1 MSSLPLSPSPRPPLS
16 LSPMFKTYSHMM
28 TVAGPYK
35 PQLQKTLRLSTI
47 ASVIQG
53 IIFALFFPLLSAL
66 TAQPIAA
73 QRVWILL
80 GVFGLLVLVEGCIR
94 WQELNF
100 GWVTSSEVAHNTRLR
115 LAKQLRQ
122 MPLQELNRR
131 RAGDLNVVM
140 SGNVSECVMWIGSL
154 STLVIQTLVTPLVI
168 VAITLFVDWRLALA
182 LLVSFPLAVPIYRYV
197 RTLSK
202 KNLKA
207 VSAADAETASRVVE
221 YAQGL
226 PVLRATNQVGVRSQH
241 LQTALEHQRQVQ
253 ARGQRVA
260 NLPLM
265 TMATLVE
272 AGLIVV
278 IGLGILFILQ
288 GSLSVAALFALVVI
302 AMRFSE
308 PLSLLVAYASIFDL
322 MEIALERIETVMSVP
337 PLPVQAPLAQLTNF
351 DIEFDQV
358 SFRYAEQTAWALRDV
373 SFRLPVRS
381 LTALVGPSG
390 SGKTTITRLITRF
403 ADPQNGAIRIGGVGI
418 QQVQPAK
425 LMRCISVV
433 FQDVYL
439 FDDTI
444 LNNIRMAK
452 PDATDTEVEAA
463 ARAANC
469 HGFIMRLPHGYD
481 TRIGE
486 IGGALSGGER
496 QRISIARAILKNA
509 PIVLLDEPTSALD
522 TESEVAVQAAIN
534 RLVENKT
541 VIVIAHRL
549 STVVGADLILVLADG
564 QMVEQGSHRE
574 LLEQQGRY
582 AAMWAVQQQS
592 QGWRITA

>member
-1 MSSLPLSPSPRPPLS
+1 
-16 LSPMFKTYSHMM
+16 MFKTYARMM

-35 PQLQKTLRLSTI
+35 PQLQNTLRLSII
-47 ASVIQG
+47 ASIIQG
-53 IIFALFFPLLSAL
+53 IIFALFFPLLLTL
-66 TAQPIAA
+66 TAQPVDT
-73 QRVWILL
+73 QRVWTLVAI
-80 GVFGLLVLVEGCIR
+80 FGFLVIIEGAIR

-100 GWVTSSEVAHNTRLR
+100 SWLNSSKVAQDTRLR
-115 LAKQLRQ
+115 LATQLRQ

-140 SGNVSECVMWIGSL
+140 SGNVSESVMWIGSL
-154 STLVIQTLVTPLVI
+154 TTLVLQTIVTPLVI
-168 VAITLFVDWRLALA
+168 VLVTLFIDWRLALA

-207 VSAADAETASRVVE
+207 VSAADVETASRVVE

-226 PVLRATNQVGVRSQH
+226 PVLRATKQVGVRSQR

-253 ARGQRVA
+253 VKGQQLA
-260 NLPLM
+260 SLPLM
-265 TMATLVE
+265 TMSTLVE

-308 PLSLLVAYASIFDL
+308 PLALLVAYASIFDL
-322 MEIALERIETVMSVP
+322 MEIALERIEAIMAIP
-337 PLPVQAPLAQLTNF
+337 PLPVQKPVAQPHHF
-351 DIEFDQV
+351 DIEFEQV
-358 SFRYAEQTAWALRDV
+358 SFRYAEQTEWALQDV
-373 SFRLPVRS
+373 SFQLPARS

-390 SGKTTITRLITRF
+390 SGKTTITRLISRF
-403 ADPQNGAIRIGGVGI
+403 ADAQNGSIRIGGVDI
-418 QQVQPAK
+418 QQVQPAE
-425 LMRCISVV
+425 LMRYISVV

-452 PDATDTEVEAA
+452 PNATNAEIEAA
-463 ARAANC
+463 ARSANC
-469 HGFIMRLPHGYD
+469 HEFVTRLPNGYE
-481 TRIGE
+481 TCIGE
-486 IGGALSGGER
+486 IGSALSGGER
-496 QRISIARAILKNA
+496 QRISIARAILKDA

-534 RLVENKT
+534 RLVQDKT

-549 STVVGADLILVLADG
+549 STVVGADLTLVLVNG
-564 QMVEQGSHRE
+564 QVVEQGTHQE
-574 LLEQQGRY
+574 LLTQQGRY

>member
-1 MSSLPLSPSPRPPLS
+1 
-16 LSPMFKTYSHMM
+16 MFKTYSHMM

-35 PQLQKTLRLSTI
+35 PQLQKTLCLSAI

-53 IIFALFFPLLSAL
+53 IIFALFFPLLSTL
-66 TAQPIAA
+66 IAQPINT
-73 QRVWILL
+73 QRVWTLLVIL
-80 GVFGLLVLVEGCIR
+80 GLLILIEGYIR
-94 WQELNF
+94 WQELHF
-100 GWVTSSEVAHNTRLR
+100 GWITSSEVAHDTRLR

-140 SGNVSECVMWIGSL
+140 SGNVSECVIWIGSL
-154 STLVIQTLVTPLVI
+154 STLVIQTLVTPLV
-168 VAITLFVDWRLALA
+168 VVVVTLFVDWRLALT
-182 LLVSFPLAVPIYRYV
+182 LLVSFPLAIPIYRYM
-197 RTLSK
+197 RTLRKRS
-202 KNLKA
+202 LKA
-207 VSAADAETASRVVE
+207 VSAANADTASRVVE

-226 PVLRATNQVGVRSQH
+226 PVLRATKQVGVRSQH
-241 LQTALEHQRQVQ
+241 LQTALKRQRQVQ
-253 ARGQRVA
+253 AQGQRLA
-260 NLPLM
+260 NLPSM
-265 TMATLVE
+265 AIATLVE
-272 AGLIVV
+272 VGLMVV
-278 IGLGILFILQ
+278 IGLGALFILQ

-302 AMRFSE
+302 TMRFSE
-308 PLSLLVAYASIFDL
+308 PLSLLIVFAGVFDL
-322 MEIALERIETVMSVP
+322 MEIALERIETVMAIPS
-337 PLPVQAPLAQLTNF
+337 LPVQEPLAQLACF

-358 SFRYAEQTAWALRDV
+358 YFRYAEHTEWTLRDV
-373 SFRLPVRS
+373 SFQLPMRS

-390 SGKTTITRLITRF
+390 SGKTTITRLISRF
-403 ADPQNGAIRIGGVGI
+403 ADVQNGSIRIGGVDV
-418 QQVQPAK
+418 QQVQPAE

-452 PDATDTEVEAA
+452 PNATNAEVEAA

-469 HGFIMRLPHGYD
+469 HAFITRLAHGYE

-496 QRISIARAILKNA
+496 QRISIARAILKDA
-509 PIVLLDEPTSALD
+509 PIVVLDEPTSALD
-522 TESEVAVQAAIN
+522 TESEVAVQTAIN

-564 QMVEQGSHRE
+564 QVVEQGTHRE
-574 LLEQQGRY
+574 LLEQQERY
-582 AAMWAVQQQS
+582 ATMWTVQQQS
-592 QGWRITA
+592 LGWRIMA

>member
-1 MSSLPLSPSPRPPLS
+1 
-16 LSPMFKTYSHMM
+16 MM

-35 PQLQKTLRLSTI
+35 PQLQKTLCLSAI

-66 TAQPIAA
+66 IAQPINT
-73 QRVWILL
+73 QRVWMLLVILGLLILL
-80 GVFGLLVLVEGCIR
+80 EGYIR
-94 WQELNF
+94 WQELHF
-100 GWVTSSEVAHNTRLR
+100 GWITSSEVAHDTRLR

-140 SGNVSECVMWIGSL
+140 SGNVSECVIWIGSL
-154 STLVIQTLVTPLVI
+154 STLVIQTLVTPV
-168 VAITLFVDWRLALA
+168 VVVVVTLFVDWRLALT
-182 LLVSFPLAVPIYRYV
+182 LLVSFPLAIPIYRYM
-197 RTLSK
+197 RTLRKRS
-202 KNLKA
+202 LKA
-207 VSAADAETASRVVE
+207 VSAANADTASRVVE

-226 PVLRATNQVGVRSQH
+226 PVLRATKQVGVRSQH
-241 LQTALEHQRQVQ
+241 LQTALKRQRQVQ
-253 ARGQRVA
+253 AQGQRLA
-260 NLPLM
+260 NLPSM
-265 TMATLVE
+265 AIATLVE
-272 AGLIVV
+272 VGLMVV
-278 IGLGILFILQ
+278 IGLGVLFILQ

-308 PLSLLVAYASIFDL
+308 PLSLLIVFAGVFDL
-322 MEIALERIETVMSVP
+322 MEIALERIETVMAIP
-337 PLPVQAPLAQLTNF
+337 PLPVQEPLAQLACF

-358 SFRYAEQTAWALRDV
+358 YFRYAEQTEWTLRDV
-373 SFRLPVRS
+373 SFQLPMRS

-390 SGKTTITRLITRF
+390 SGKTTITRLISRF
-403 ADPQNGAIRIGGVGI
+403 ADVQNGSIRIGGVDV
-418 QQVQPAK
+418 QQVQPAE

-452 PDATDTEVEAA
+452 PNATNAEVEAA

-469 HGFIMRLPHGYD
+469 HGFITRLAHGYE

-496 QRISIARAILKNA
+496 QRISIARAILKDA
-509 PIVLLDEPTSALD
+509 PIVVLDEPTSALD

-564 QMVEQGSHRE
+564 QVVEQGTHRQ
-574 LLEQQGRY
+574 LLEQQEQY
-582 AAMWAVQQQS
+582 ATMWTVQQQS
-592 QGWRITA
+592 LGWRIMA

>member
-1 MSSLPLSPSPRPPLS
+1 MQ
-16 LSPMFKTYSHMM
+16 KTYARMM
-28 TVAGPYK
+28 TVAGSYK
-35 PQLQKTLRLSTI
+35 PQLQKTLRLSII
-47 ASVIQG
+47 ASIIQG

-66 TAQPIAA
+66 TAQSVDT
-73 QRVWILL
+73 QRVWTLL
-80 GVFGLLVLVEGCIR
+80 TVFGLLVILESAIR

-100 GWVTSSEVAHNTRLR
+100 SWMASSDVAHNTRLR

-122 MPLQELNRR
+122 IPLQELNRR

-140 SGNVSECVMWIGSL
+140 SGNVSECVLWIGSL
-154 STLVIQTLVTPLVI
+154 STLIIQTIVTPLV
-168 VAITLFVDWRLALA
+168 VVLVTLLIDWRLALA

-202 KNLKA
+202 RSLKA
-207 VSAADAETASRVVE
+207 VAAADVETASRVVE

-226 PVLRATNQVGVRSQH
+226 PVMRATKQVGVRSQQ
-241 LQTALEHQRQVQ
+241 LQIALEHQRQVQ
-253 ARGQRVA
+253 AQGQRLA

-272 AGLIVV
+272 VGLMVV
-278 IGLGILFILQ
+278 IGLGVLFILQ

-308 PLSLLVAYASIFDL
+308 PLALLVAYASVFDL
-322 MEIALERIETVMSVP
+322 MEIALERIETVMAIP
-337 PLPVQAPLAQLTNF
+337 PLSVQEPLAQPTRF
-351 DIEFDQV
+351 DIEFDQI
-358 SFRYAEQTAWALRDV
+358 SFRYAEQTEWALQNV
-373 SFRLPVRS
+373 SFQLPARS

-390 SGKTTITRLITRF
+390 SGKTTITRLMSRF
-403 ADPQNGAIRIGGVGI
+403 ADVQKGAIRIGGVDI
-418 QQVQPAK
+418 QQVEPAA
-425 LMRCISVV
+425 LLRCISVV

-452 PDATDTEVEAA
+452 PDATSAEVEAA
-463 ARAANC
+463 AHAANC
-469 HGFIMRLPHGYD
+469 HEFITRLPYGYE

-496 QRISIARAILKNA
+496 QRISIARAILKDA

-549 STVVGADLILVLADG
+549 STVVGADLILVLTDG
-564 QMVEQGSHRE
+564 QVVERGTHRE
-574 LLEQQGRY
+574 LLAQHGRY
-582 AAMWAVQQQS
+582 ATMWSVQQQS
-592 QGWRITA
+592 QGWRIAA

>member
-1 MSSLPLSPSPRPPLS
+1 
-16 LSPMFKTYSHMM
+16 MFKTYSHMM
-28 TVAGPYK
+28 TVAGPYR
-35 PQLQKTLRLSTI
+35 PQLQKTLCLSAI

-66 TAQPIAA
+66 IAQPINT
-73 QRVWILL
+73 QRVWTLLVIL
-80 GVFGLLVLVEGCIR
+80 GLLILIEGYIR
-94 WQELNF
+94 WQELHF
-100 GWVTSSEVAHNTRLR
+100 GWITSSEVAHDTRLR

-140 SGNVSECVMWIGSL
+140 SGNVSECVIWIGSL
-154 STLVIQTLVTPLVI
+154 STLVIQTLVTPLV
-168 VAITLFVDWRLALA
+168 VVVVTLFVDWRLALT
-182 LLVSFPLAVPIYRYV
+182 LLVSFPLAIPIYRYM
-197 RTLSK
+197 RTLRKRS
-202 KNLKA
+202 LKA
-207 VSAADAETASRVVE
+207 VSAANADTASRVVE

-226 PVLRATNQVGVRSQH
+226 PVLRATKQVGVRSQH
-241 LQTALEHQRQVQ
+241 LQTALKRQRQVQ
-253 ARGQRVA
+253 AQGQRLA
-260 NLPLM
+260 NLPSM
-265 TMATLVE
+265 AIATLVE
-272 AGLIVV
+272 VGLMVV
-278 IGLGILFILQ
+278 IGLGALFILQ

-302 AMRFSE
+302 TMRFSE
-308 PLSLLVAYASIFDL
+308 PLSLLIVFAGVFDL
-322 MEIALERIETVMSVP
+322 MEIALERIETVMAIPS
-337 PLPVQAPLAQLTNF
+337 LPVQEPLAQLACF

-358 SFRYAEQTAWALRDV
+358 YFRYAEHTEWTLRDV
-373 SFRLPVRS
+373 SFQLPMRS

-390 SGKTTITRLITRF
+390 SGKTTITRLISRF
-403 ADPQNGAIRIGGVGI
+403 ADVQNGSIRIGGVDV
-418 QQVQPAK
+418 QQVQPAE

-452 PDATDTEVEAA
+452 PNATNAEVEAA

-469 HGFIMRLPHGYD
+469 HAFITRLAHGYE

-496 QRISIARAILKNA
+496 QRISIARAILKDA
-509 PIVLLDEPTSALD
+509 PIVVLDEPTSALD
-522 TESEVAVQAAIN
+522 TESEVAVQTAIN

-564 QMVEQGSHRE
+564 QVVEQGTHRE
-574 LLEQQGRY
+574 LLEQQERY
-582 AAMWAVQQQS
+582 ATMWTVQQQS
-592 QGWRITA
+592 LGWRIMA